1 MKYINT
7 KTRMI
12 IESDCAIEGK
22 LWKPLTGEPVK
33 KAEPKAEPKTEAV
46 KEEVKAEPKE
56 EPKAEKKPAKAA
68 AKNTVKPRTNRGK

>member
-12 IESDCAIEGK
+12 IESDCAIEGE
-22 LWKPLTGEPVK
+22 LWKPLTSEPVK
-33 KAEPKAEPKTEAV
+33 KAEPKAEPTPV

-68 AKNTVKPRTNRGK
+68 AKNTVKPRTSRGK

>member
-12 IESDCAIEGK
+12 IESDCAIEGE

-46 KEEVKAEPKE
+46 KEEVKE